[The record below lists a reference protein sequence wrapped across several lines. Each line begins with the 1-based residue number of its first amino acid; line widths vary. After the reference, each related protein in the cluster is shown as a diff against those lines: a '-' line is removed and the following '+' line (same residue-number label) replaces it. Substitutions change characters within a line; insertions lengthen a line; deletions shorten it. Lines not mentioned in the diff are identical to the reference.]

1 MKWVLAISGGLLGT
15 LLNVTQAHAH
25 FQAAGLG
32 NFNAG
37 ALHPLLTVQHALAL
51 IAFGLLC
58 GQRGAA
64 LLRFGL
70 PGLAGGLVLGLA
82 AANLGASVQFIPPA
96 LTVFAAL
103 AGLCVAANYVMP
115 ASVCISL
122 GMLIGSAIGLDSNPE
137 TVDVLARAAG
147 IGGTVIGVLLLFLNP
162 AGLAAFSSAP
172 WQEIGVRVVG
182 SWTSAAAFLN
192 IALFFR
198 K

>member
-1 MKWVLAISGGLLGT
+1 MKWVFPISGGVLGT
-15 LLNVTQAHAH
+15 LLNVTRAQAH
-25 FQAAGLG
+25 FQAAGFG

-37 ALHPLLTVQHALAL
+37 ALHPLLTVQHALAI

-58 GQRGAA
+58 GQRDAA

-82 AANLGASVQFIPPA
+82 AANLGASAPFIVPA

-115 ASVCISL
+115 GSFCISL
-122 GMLIGSAIGLDSNPE
+122 GMGIGSAIGLDSNPD
-137 TVDVLARAAG
+137 TADVLAQAAG
-147 IGGTVIGVLLLFLNP
+147 IGGTVMGVLLLFLNS

-182 SWTSAAAFLN
+182 SWMSAAAFLN